1 MPIPVIA
8 QRGQI
13 WNSVLLFPGRA
24 PRLGSYGGACRP
36 SLVRCPR
43 ARPPCCALSCA
54 ELLSPECPEVRKKAD
69 SPDSVTPCFWL
80 FRGCFWLFLAVSG
93 LFWAV
98 LGCFSLLFAVFA
110 VLSRLF
116 GCSRLFMAVW
126 DCLGLFGAVFG
137 RFRPREGLKT
147 VKSALT
153 AFFGVENRLFSTH
166 TCRDGS
172 SLWWFVCL
180 PGGLRV
186 GVHPGNPRP
195 SPKSTGGVA
204 ARFGFFLL
212 PATA

>member
-13 WNSVLLFPGRA
+13 WNSVLLFPGGA

-116 GCSRLFMAVW
+116 GCSRLFMAG
-126 DCLGLFGAVFG
+126 LGCWGLLGAVFG
-137 RFRPREGLKT
+137 RFRPFPASRR
-147 VKSALT
+147 A
-153 AFFGVENRLFSTH
+153 ENSEIRVDGIFWGRKPVVLYAHVQRRLESMV
-166 TCRDGS
+166 
-172 SLWWFVCL
+172 VCL
-180 PGGLRV
+180 S
-186 GVHPGNPRP
+186 PRGTSCRGTP
-195 SPKSTGGVA
+195 RESAS
-204 ARFGFFLL
+204 LS
-212 PATA
+212 

>member
-13 WNSVLLFPGRA
+13 WNSVLLFPGGA
-24 PRLGSYGGACRP
+24 PRLGSYGGARRP

-69 SPDSVTPCFWL
+69 SPDS
-80 FRGCFWLFLAVSG
+80 

-98 LGCFSLLFAVFA
+98 SRCFLLFSLFC
-110 VLSRLF
+110 R
-116 GCSRLFMAVW
+116 GCSAVPGCSWRFGAVW
-126 DCLGLFGAVFG
+126 GCLGLFSAVSG

>member
-13 WNSVLLFPGRA
+13 WNSVLLFPGGA

-69 SPDSVTPCFWL
+69 SPGSVAPKKAVL
-80 FRGCFWLFLAVSG
+80 GCFWLFLGCSG

-98 LGCFSLLFAVFA
+98 SRCFRCFVA

-126 DCLGLFGAVFG
+126 GCLGLFGAVFG
-137 RFRPREGLKT
+137 RFRPFPASRR
-147 VKSALT
+147 A
-153 AFFGVENRLFSTH
+153 ENSEIRVDGIFWGRKPVVLYAHVQRRLESMV
-166 TCRDGS
+166 
-172 SLWWFVCL
+172 VCL
-180 PGGLRV
+180 S
-186 GVHPGNPRP
+186 PRGTSCRGTP
-195 SPKSTGGVA
+195 RESAS
-204 ARFGFFLL
+204 LS
-212 PATA
+212 